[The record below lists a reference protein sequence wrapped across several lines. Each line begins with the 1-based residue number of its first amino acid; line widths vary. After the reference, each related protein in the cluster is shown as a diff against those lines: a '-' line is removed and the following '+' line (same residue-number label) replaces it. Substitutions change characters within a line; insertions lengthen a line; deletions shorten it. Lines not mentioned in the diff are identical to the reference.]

1 MLVQKLRLQRG
12 WSQQQLAEF
21 AGLSTRTVQRIENG
35 QAASPET
42 LKSLAAVFEVD
53 FARLLADS
61 PAPDATI
68 HDNAAPSASPER
80 IPDMNSAATLSDR
93 EEREALR
100 HVRALRRLYGHAARF
115 GVVIVILAIIN
126 ALQGPGAPWW
136 VLWVI
141 LGWGIGLT
149 FHAVRV
155 LGRGHF
161 LGPQWEKRQVERRLG
176 RSLDASPPR

>member
-42 LKSLAAVFEVD
+42 LRSLAAVFEID
-53 FARLLADS
+53 FTRLLADS
-61 PAPDATI
+61 PGPGADAATDATP
-68 HDNAAPSASPER
+68 HPSPER
-80 IPDMNSAATLSDR
+80 IPDMNSTATLSDR

-100 HVRALRRLYGHAARF
+100 HVRALRGLYGHAARF
-115 GVVIVILAIIN
+115 GVVIVILTVIN

-155 LGRGHF
+155 LGRDHF

-176 RSLDASPPR
+176 RSLDETPPR